1 MNDNFGTAYTHSPI
15 GFIAI
20 KCFGEDICE
29 VTFVDKITNLPQD
42 NKPVLKECIHQLTGY
57 FSGKLF
63 KFHLPTTQNGS
74 TFQHQ
79 VWKHL
84 SNIPYGKTISYGQ
97 IALQIGRPNST
108 RAIGAAC
115 GKNQLLILHPCHR
128 VIGANKQLTGFAGGL
143 WRKKWLL
150 QHEATHFKSFS
161 ERKLQ

>member
-20 KCFGEDICE
+20 KSFGEYICE

-42 NKPVLKECIHQLTGY
+42 NTPILKECIHQLAGY

-63 KFHLPTTQNGS
+63 KFHLPTTQGG
-74 TFQHQ
+74 TVFQHQ
-79 VWKHL
+79 VWNHL
-84 SNIPYGKTISYGQ
+84 LTIPYCKTISYGQ
-97 IALQIGRPNST
+97 MALQLGQPKSA

-128 VIGANKQLTGFAGGL
+128 VIGANKQLTGFTGGL
-143 WRKKWLL
+143 WRKEWLL
-150 QHEATHFKSFS
+150 KHEATQS
-161 ERKLQ
+161 KLV